1 MICSKCGVPNDNSAS
16 YCAECGASLS
26 VYDFGSNGKSS
37 DLTDSSKA
45 VLAIKEAKRLDVS
58 NMRPIT
64 RVAYNIESGG
74 RNSVA
79 SLFVTLLFGASCVG
93 IIACIIAIFETFSLL
108 SQAATSAGVSGSLS
122 ELYKQD
128 TTNTS
133 TLLWLT
139 IILIVLI
146 LTFVVTGKLVLRM
159 KKLRRKLG
167 KSALDNF

>member
-16 YCAECGASLS
+16 YCAKCGAPLS
-26 VYDFGSNGKSS
+26 VYDFGTNGKSS

-64 RVAYNIESGG
+64 RVAYNIETGG
-74 RNSVA
+74 RNSLAGVA
-79 SLFVTLLFGASCVG
+79 VTLLFGASCAG
-93 IIACIIAIFETFSLL
+93 IIACIIAIFETFSLI
-108 SQAATSAGVSGSLS
+108 SQAVTSAGIEGSLS

-128 TTNTS
+128 TSSTS
-133 TLLWLT
+133 TLIWLT
-139 IILIVLI
+139 VILVALILI
-146 LTFVVTGKLVLRM
+146 FVVTGKLVLRM

-167 KSALDNF
+167 RNALDNF